1 MMTPTP
7 RRYRGISA
15 EERRAAR
22 RRQLLDAALEIAGTR
37 GVERTTMT
45 AICSEPGLTERYFYE
60 SFDARD
66 QLLLALVDEIA
77 EQVRTAVLTA
87 LSDTEGDTA
96 ARAHAALAAFAAV
109 LTDDP
114 RKGRVAI
121 IESASVPALRT
132 RRHELFRDFAA
143 LVVSQAHVMFGSQ
156 ALPAPRD
163 EISARLLVGGLGEL
177 ITAWLQAETGADV
190 EEIVDEA
197 TRWFTAGMHT

>member
-45 AICSEPGLTERYFYE
+45 AICSEAGLTERYFYE

-109 LTDDP
+109 LVSA
-114 RKGRVAI
+114 GWYVAI
-121 IESASVPALRT
+121 FELIPANLRPYMGGTQTNSFLELVLGYKDRALHVPAGAMEQVVPGGNGMFRATVVVDGIVAATWTRT
-132 RRHELFRDFAA
+132 MRSSR
-143 LVVSQAHVMFGSQ
+143 V
-156 ALPAPRD
+156 
-163 EISARLLVGGLGEL
+163 
-177 ITAWLQAETGADV
+177 DV
-190 EEIVDEA
+190 AV
-197 TRWFTAGMHT
+197 RWRS

>member
-1 MMTPTP
+1 MASTP
-7 RRYRGISA
+7 RRYRGVSA
-15 EERRAAR
+15 EERRSAR

-37 GVERTTMT
+37 EVERTTMT
-45 AICSEPGLTERYFYE
+45 AICAQAGLTERYFYE
-60 SFDARD
+60 SFSARD

-77 EQVRTAVLTA
+77 EQVRTAVLSA

-96 ARAHAALAAFAAV
+96 VKAHAAIAAFAAI

-121 IESASVPALRT
+121 IESAAVPALRE

-143 LVVSQAHVMFGSQ
+143 LVVSQARTLFGDQ

-177 ITAWLQAETGADV
+177 ITAWLQAETSADIGD
-190 EEIVDEA
+190 IVDEA
-197 TRWFTAGMHT
+197 TRWFTAGMHA